1 MDRWCYSYCKYEIVF
16 LFQLDSQRLG
26 GCILDGGCSSTD
38 NPIITPTPNDY
49 LFVTEES
56 DCVKLQNHSWSSI
69 IIGKGVCNELSSA
82 FIISSYTNLIRFEI
96 RRDSLNKVPSIEIS
110 SNPLLQ
116 EIKLS
121 GTFEEVYSVE
131 LSSWNP
137 LISL

>member
-1 MDRWCYSYCKYEIVF
+1 MK
-16 LFQLDSQRLG
+16 
-26 GCILDGGCSSTD
+26 
-38 NPIITPTPNDY
+38 
-49 LFVTEES
+49 EES

-82 FIISSYTNLIRFEI
+82 FIISSYTNLRRFEI
-96 RRDSLNKVPSIEIS
+96 RSDSLNKVPSIKIS